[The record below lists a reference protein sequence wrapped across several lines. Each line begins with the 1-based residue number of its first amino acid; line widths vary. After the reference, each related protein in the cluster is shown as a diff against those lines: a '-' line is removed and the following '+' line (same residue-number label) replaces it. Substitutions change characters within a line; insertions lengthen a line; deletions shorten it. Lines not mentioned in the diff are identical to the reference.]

1 MNLKVGPRCL
11 AKAVA
16 KLKDSTRA
24 VVVPLSAS
32 PGVGVGGQALG
43 GQGVVAS
50 AAKPRCKPGPKDL
63 RPRRIAEL
71 YLPHQEGGGPGRPGG
86 LGGHRRHFGEV
97 AKEADPA

>member
-43 GQGVVAS
+43 DQGAVA
-50 AAKPRCKPGPKDL
+50 C
-63 RPRRIAEL
+63 
-71 YLPHQEGGGPGRPGG
+71 
-86 LGGHRRHFGEV
+86 GE
-97 AKEADPA
+97 APLQARS